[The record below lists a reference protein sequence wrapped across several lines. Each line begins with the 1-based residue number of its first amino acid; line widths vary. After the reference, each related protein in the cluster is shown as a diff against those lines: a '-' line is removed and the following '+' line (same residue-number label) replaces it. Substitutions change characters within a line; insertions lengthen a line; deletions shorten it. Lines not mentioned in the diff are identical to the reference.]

1 MADELDAMERAE
13 QGPFVRGVVELG
25 RSVVARLEGRF
36 AEARERGSRA
46 RETFASLGHAREG
59 MALQELGEIH
69 RFEGN
74 LAGALTMYEESD
86 ALVAR
91 LGETAFRSTSQAM
104 IAEVKAQ
111 IGDSA
116 GARAA
121 CDLAMELSASDDM
134 INYAITHRVRSVL
147 ARQEAD
153 LEEAE
158 RWARSA
164 VEHAFAT
171 DFYRYHSRTRLELAR
186 VLSARGRRDDAT
198 SEARAAV
205 EVATAKGDRP
215 EAALAQAFLDELEP
229 LLPLQEQ

>member
-1 MADELDAMERAE
+1 
-13 QGPFVRGVVELG
+13 
-25 RSVVARLEGRF
+25 
-36 AEARERGSRA
+36 
-46 RETFASLGHAREG
+46 
-59 MALQELGEIH
+59 
-69 RFEGN
+69 
-74 LAGALTMYEESD
+74 
-86 ALVAR
+86 
-91 LGETAFRSTSQAM
+91 
-104 IAEVKAQ
+104 
-111 IGDSA
+111 
-116 GARAA
+116 
-121 CDLAMELSASDDM
+121 M

-171 DFYRYHSRTRLELAR
+171 DFYRYRVRTRLELAR

-205 EVATAKGDRP
+205 EIAKAKGDRP